1 MAKMFFNNDNIDFFF
16 NRKVDTYDVLHP
28 INLKAFQDRI
38 FHFNC
43 DDNKLHYLNKLIGLQ
58 FD

>member
-16 NRKVDTYDVLHP
+16 NRKIDTYVLHP
-28 INLKAFQDRI
+28 INLNAFQDRI